1 MGLRVTQVHRRSWQ
15 REQWAVKCGAPDD
28 RPEAAE
34 ARGADTRE
42 VTGVRVG
49 SAMACSLPDEL
60 EA

>member
-1 MGLRVTQVHRRSWQ
+1 MHRRSWQ

>member
-1 MGLRVTQVHRRSWQ
+1 MGLRVTQVHRRSGQ
-15 REQWAVKCGAPDD
+15 RGQWAVECGAPDD

-34 ARGADTRE
+34 AQGTDTRE

-49 SAMACSLPDEL
+49 PAMACSLSDEL